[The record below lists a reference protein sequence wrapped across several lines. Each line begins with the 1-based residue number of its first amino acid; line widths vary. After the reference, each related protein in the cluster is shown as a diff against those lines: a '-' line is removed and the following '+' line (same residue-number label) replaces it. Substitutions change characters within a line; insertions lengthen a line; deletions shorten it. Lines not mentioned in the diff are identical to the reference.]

1 LDLDSF
7 RKSRAAQKVG
17 TEQSS
22 VSFAEYRWEC
32 RPWYNKASKEK
43 ESRFVDME
51 QQQHEQVS
59 EDDARAYSLD
69 EVLEAKRAVAIE
81 EEKQLQVSKKDAQD
95 QSSVPDT
102 WEHADLD
109 AIDYVLEAKR
119 ANIEAE
125 KQLQVSK
132 EDARDQSSA
141 PDTWKHAD
149 LDALEEV
156 LEAKRADIEDEECL
170 QVSEQDMQDQ
180 SSVTDSREAPAELSG
195 DTETRAMPLAYF
207 LAGVGPQFDVAF
219 MAKNF
224 GTDSLEEIMTQ
235 FVDLDDF
242 QPLVVAGMK
251 PLHKNKLFMALD
263 VERKRRVR
271 RR

>member
-1 LDLDSF
+1 LEAAATQVLWRKQESASCSSSTVPGDSTSCSASVADVVSELDVQELDV
-7 RKSRAAQKVG
+7 Q
-17 TEQSS
+17 EQSS
-22 VSFAEYRWEC
+22 VSFAEYRWER
-32 RPWYNKASKEK
+32 RPWYNKASKEN

-109 AIDYVLEAKR
+109 A
-119 ANIEAE
+119 
-125 KQLQVSK
+125 
-132 EDARDQSSA
+132 
-141 PDTWKHAD
+141 
-149 LDALEEV
+149 LEEV
-156 LEAKRADIEDEECL
+156 LEAKRADIEEEECL

-219 MAKNF
+219 VAKNF

-235 FVDLDDF
+235 FIDLDDF
-242 QPLVVAGMK
+242 QPLVEAGMK